1 MLPEI
6 TNVESVGD
14 LLEAFLAV
22 AWMYR
27 RNGVKVP
34 DNCLDFVEMIDR
46 LVYAE
51 YCLAY
56 WGRGR

>member
-27 RNGVKVP
+27 RNGVNVP
-34 DNCLDFVEMIDR
+34 DTGLDFVEMIDR